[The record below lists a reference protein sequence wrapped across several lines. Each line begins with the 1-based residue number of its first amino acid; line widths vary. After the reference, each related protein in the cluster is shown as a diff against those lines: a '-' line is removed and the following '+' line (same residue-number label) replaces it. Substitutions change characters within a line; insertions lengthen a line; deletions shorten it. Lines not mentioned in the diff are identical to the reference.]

1 MINVV
6 IIHTVRGGR
15 DPEEYAHVV
24 TEELAQKLDPEDPWA
39 RLGGLEDSRDSGIL
53 KAYLD
58 DTLAAK
64 KWAGAH
70 GCKVVKVMDAPGY

>member
-15 DPEEYAHVV
+15 NPEEYAHVV
-24 TEELAQKLDPEDPWA
+24 TEELAEKLDPVDPWA
-39 RLGGLEDSRDSGIL
+39 RLGGLEDVRDPGIL

-58 DTLAAK
+58 NDVEAR
-64 KWAGAH
+64 KWADTH
-70 GCKVVKVMDAPGY
+70 GCTVVKVMDAPGY